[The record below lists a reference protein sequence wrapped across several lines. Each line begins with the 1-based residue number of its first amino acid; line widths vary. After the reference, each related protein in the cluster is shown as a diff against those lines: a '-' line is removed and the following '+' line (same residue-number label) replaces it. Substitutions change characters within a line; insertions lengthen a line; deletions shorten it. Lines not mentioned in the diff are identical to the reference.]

1 MTQLTDIQAQIAALK
16 AQAAEARK
24 AEKIVAREVE
34 REDAKIFR
42 EFRKAMQA
50 EFLNQDRAAAQAAK
64 AEARAKRAAQI
75 AEIRG
80 MLKAA
85 GLRVRDLAETV

>member
-1 MTQLTDIQAQIAALK
+1 M
-16 AQAAEARK
+16 E
-24 AEKIVAREVE
+24 
-34 REDAKIFR
+34 
-42 EFRKAMQA
+42 A
-50 EFLNQDRAAAQAAK
+50 EFLKQDRAAAQAAK